1 MIQPSAG
8 SLGRAPARAATAR
21 GLVLFGAPVRADV
34 SCAFGVGLGAWT
46 FADTLLPAAAEGHP
60 PGTYWAGGA
69 LTALLLLL
77 SLGLH
82 EAAHCLAARRAG
94 VGVRMIELSLFG
106 GATAFCRP
114 PDTPGRTLGI
124 ALAGPAAS
132 LAVAVAAALVH
143 IVLVE
148 AGADALAAAAAAIL
162 AVGNLGLALLNLLPA
177 LPLDGGH
184 VLRALL
190 WRVTRR
196 PAAATRAARVAGRGV
211 GGALLT
217 MAVFSSASGD
227 AAIALW
233 AALLGCV
240 IHQNSGPPGPPQA
253 Y

>member
-8 SLGRAPARAATAR
+8 SLGQIPARAATAR
-21 GLVLFGAPVRADV
+21 GLVLFGAPLRLDV
-34 SCAFGVGLGAWT
+34 SCVLGVGLGAWT
-46 FADTLLPAAAEGHP
+46 FADTILPAAAEGRP
-60 PGTYWAGGA
+60 PVTYWAGGA

-77 SLGLH
+77 SVALH

-94 VGVRMIELSLFG
+94 LGVHRIELSLVG
-106 GATAFCRP
+106 GVTELSRP
-114 PDTPGRTLGI
+114 PDTPGLTLGI

-132 LAVAVAAALVH
+132 LAVAVATALGH

-148 AGADALAAAAAAIL
+148 AGADALAAAATAIL
-162 AVGNLGLALLNLLPA
+162 AVGNLGLALLNLIPA

-184 VLRALL
+184 ALRALL

-196 PAAATRAARVAGRGV
+196 PVDATRMVKVAGRGV
-211 GGALLT
+211 GGALLAI
-217 MAVFSSASGD
+217 AVFSSASGD

-240 IHQNSGPPGPPQA
+240 IHQYSGTSGPPGRP
-253 Y
+253 